1 MEISMIKAILFDMDG
16 VLIDAKEWHYQAL
29 NRALELFGYTI
40 EREAHLTTYD
50 GLPTSRK
57 LAILAQTHGLPKKLM
72 PFINRLKQNYTLE
85 KIYSSCRPLFIH
97 RYALGHLHREGYRL
111 AVCSNAVRQSVHAM
125 MQQAALDEYLCLQLS
140 NEDVVNPKPD
150 PEIYLTAMKRLEL
163 SPQECLIVED
173 NENGIRAAKAS
184 GAHVMCVSEV
194 SDVTYEHIKQAIR
207 KAETGKEAIAA

>member
-1 MEISMIKAILFDMDG
+1 MIKAILFDMDG

-29 NRALELFGYTI
+29 NRALELFGFTI

-50 GLPTSRK
+50 GLPTSKK
-57 LAILAQTHGLPKKLM
+57 LAMLAKTHGLPKGLI

-97 RYALGHLHREGYRL
+97 RYALGHLYREGYRL

-125 MQQAALDEYLCLQLS
+125 MRQAALEEYLSLELS
-140 NEDVVNPKPD
+140 NEDVINPKPD

-163 SPQECLIVED
+163 TPEECLIVED
-173 NENGIRAAKAS
+173 NENGIRAARAS
-184 GAHVMCVSEV
+184 GAHVMCVGTV
-194 SDVTYEHIKQAIR
+194 SDVTYERIKAAIR
-207 KAETGKEAIAA
+207 KAEAGKEAVAA